1 MREIMFRGKA
11 ANREKGRS
19 YRTSYKN
26 GDWVYGLL
34 TDTENYAGFAEMTN
48 TNGVAVLRWIPVT
61 ERLPGPSEKV
71 LICSLI
77 GNQYVA
83 QHLHGHFYVDGCNIG
98 ASHWMPLPQP
108 PKGD

>member
-1 MREIMFRGKA
+1 MPNTRENLIELLKSGGVRDFPFNA
-11 ANREKGRS
+11 ALADHLIANC
-19 YRTSYKN
+19 
-26 GDWVYGLL
+26 
-34 TDTENYAGFAEMTN
+34 
-48 TNGVAVLRWIPVT
+48 VAVQQWISIT
-61 ERLPGPSEKV
+61 ERLPGANEKV

-83 QHLHGHFYVDGCNIG
+83 QHLRGHFYVDGCNIG